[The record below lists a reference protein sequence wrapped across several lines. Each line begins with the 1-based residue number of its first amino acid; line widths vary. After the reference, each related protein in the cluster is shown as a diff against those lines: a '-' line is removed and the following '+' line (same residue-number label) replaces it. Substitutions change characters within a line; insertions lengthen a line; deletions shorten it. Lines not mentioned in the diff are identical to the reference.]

1 MDQVILKNIL
11 KSSPD
16 SYTLS
21 LVERIVP
28 SWRAR
33 TELGCS
39 HCLQP
44 KGNHVIPGYTHDG
57 IKGQVCSWLMTAK

>member
-1 MDQVILKNIL
+1 MWIKLFK
-11 KSSPD
+11 KHPESSQD
-16 SYTLS
+16 SYTLG
-21 LVERIVP
+21 LVERTLP
-28 SWRAR
+28 SWIAR

-44 KGNHVIPGYTHDG
+44 KGNHVIRYTHDG